1 MVWMM
6 TDAAGPEGARL
17 PERSEGGVDL
27 TLIRWMLSLTP
38 AERLE
43 ALDSYLN
50 EIEEIRERNRAAPEL
65 RNS

>member
-1 MVWMM
+1 MVMPD
-6 TDAAGPEGARL
+6 TGEPEAPPL
-17 PERSEGGVDL
+17 PERSEDGVDL
-27 TLIRWMLSLTP
+27 TLIRRALSLTP

-65 RNS
+65 LDS